1 MQKIVLIMLTI
12 VGCAGVAP
20 MAQGAYIIVERQAAT
35 RFSGAVGAKLEAL
48 REATK
53 QCEALGK
60 EMRVVSPTDS
70 QPPYPLGKY
79 PREIQL
85 RCLHMR

>member
-1 MQKIVLIMLTI
+1 MQKIISIMLTLL
-12 VGCAGVAP
+12 GCAGVVP

-35 RFSGAVGAKLEAL
+35 GLSGAVGAKLEAL

-60 EMRVVSPTDS
+60 GMRVVPTES

-85 RCLHMR
+85 KCLPKR